1 MIVPIPL
8 DNGLISVFNRLS
20 EGVVAIPLTVVAV
33 TSPLNIASTPFNV
46 PVNVGDTNGAYVD
59 ATSKEVA
66 SGDIAVCTK
75 AVVAILVELSPE
87 DCVVA
92 IVVEGKVGVP
102 VKVGDS
108 NGAFKESPGTV
119 GELAVPP
126 RSPAN

>member
-1 MIVPIPL
+1 MVAFATEP
-8 DNGLISVFNRLS
+8 DVTAAATKA
-20 EGVVAIPLTVVAV
+20 VVARAVELFPADCVTAVVPV
-33 TSPLNIASTPFNV
+33 GNVGV
-46 PVNVGDTNGAYVD
+46 PVNTGDSNGAYVD